1 MNSVYHY
8 LNTELVLVMKEKI
21 RDDIDR
27 MMDRM
32 CDDMPQLNRSELQK
46 WYHHYI
52 GSSKVESN
60 IELLEQ
66 PDLPVTKPSTARAK
80 KKVPVP
86 KPTKSEEQGS
96 SSNVEAVVEKPKKP
110 AAPRAKKKVQEPE
123 PIKSAEQASSSNVE
137 AVEVVEAEPSA
148 IRAQKNKVMDPKPE
162 SEPMKEAEEGSSSNA
177 AEAIKAV
184 KTVVEK
190 PKKPVANRGKKK
202 VMDPVDQSTPDTL
215 HVTDEL
221 KKDSPVMEMCRS
233 FYPE

>member
-32 CDDMPQLNRSELQK
+32 CDDMPQLNRSEIQK
-46 WYHHYI
+46 WYHNYI

-60 IELLEQ
+60 IELFEQ

-86 KPTKSEEQGS
+86 EPIQSEEQGS
-96 SSNVEAVVEKPKKP
+96 SSNAEPVVEKPKKP
-110 AAPRAKKKVQEPE
+110 AAARAKKKVQEPE
-123 PIKSAEQASSSNVE
+123 STKEAEQASSSNVE

-148 IRAQKNKVMDPKPE
+148 IRAK
-162 SEPMKEAEEGSSSNA
+162 
-177 AEAIKAV
+177 
-184 KTVVEK
+184 
-190 PKKPVANRGKKK
+190 KKK